1 MPPPDANLGPPAGR
15 YRECVGIM
23 LLNPRGHVLVARRA
37 DMPTAPAWQMP
48 QGGID
53 WGETPRQAALRELE
67 EEIGTAK
74 AEIIAE
80 SRDWLTYDFPSE
92 LAARV
97 WRGRYRG
104 QRQKWFLMRF
114 TGCDDDIDLGSKH
127 AEFDAF
133 RWVDPEELPRLI
145 VAFKRHV
152 YVAVLG
158 EFRDHC
164 RAAAAVSGERRV

>member
-1 MPPPDANLGPPAGR
+1 MPQPDARPGR

-23 LLNPRGHVLVARRA
+23 LINWRGYVLVARRA
-37 DMPTAPAWQMP
+37 DMPSAPAWQMP

-67 EEIGTAK
+67 EEIGTAR
-74 AEIIAE
+74 AEIVAE
-80 SRDWLTYDFPSE
+80 SRNWLTYDFPAE
-92 LAARV
+92 VAGQV

-114 TGCDDDIDLGSKH
+114 TGCDADIDLGSKH
-127 AEFDAF
+127 REFDAF
-133 RWVDPEELPRLI
+133 RWVDPEELPQLI

-152 YVAVLG
+152 YVAVLS
-158 EFRDHC
+158 EFRAHC
-164 RAAAAVSGERRV
+164 RAASAAGGDRPV

>member
-1 MPPPDANLGPPAGR
+1 MLETERTR

-23 LLNPRGHVLVARRA
+23 LINWSGEVLVARRA
-37 DMPTAPAWQMP
+37 DMPGAPAWQMP

-53 WGETPRQAALRELE
+53 WGETPRQAAMRELE

-74 AEIIAE
+74 AEIITE

-92 LAARV
+92 LAPRR
-97 WRGRYRG
+97 WGGRFRG

-114 TGCDDDIDLGSKH
+114 TGCDADIDLGSKH

-133 RWVDPEELPRLI
+133 RWVDPEELPQLI
-145 VAFKRHV
+145 VAFKRQV
-152 YVAVLG
+152 YVDILC
-158 EFRDHC
+158 EFRSYCHAA
-164 RAAAAVSGERRV
+164 RATAAERHR

>member
-1 MPPPDANLGPPAGR
+1 MPALNHRRR

-23 LLNPRGHVLVARRA
+23 LIDRRGQVLVARRA
-37 DMPTAPAWQMP
+37 DMPATPAWQMP

-53 WGETPRQAALRELE
+53 WGETPREAAMRELE

-74 AEIIAE
+74 AEVVAE
-80 SRDWLTYDFPSE
+80 SRDWLTYDFPFD
-92 LAARV
+92 LAGQK
-97 WRGRYRG
+97 WGGRFRG

-114 TGCDDDIDLGSKH
+114 TGCDADIDLGCKH

-133 RWVDPEELPRLI
+133 RWVDPEELPELI
-145 VAFKRHV
+145 VAFKRQV
-152 YVAVLG
+152 YIAVLD

-164 RAAAAVSGERRV
+164 GALRSAAR

>member
-1 MPPPDANLGPPAGR
+1 MPAYNKRTR

-23 LLNPRGHVLVARRA
+23 LIDQRGHVLVARRA
-37 DMPTAPAWQMP
+37 DMPATPAWQMP

-67 EEIGTAK
+67 EEIGTTNAV
-74 AEIIAE
+74 IVAE
-80 SRDWLTYDFPSE
+80 SRDWLSYDFPLE
-92 LAARV
+92 LA
-97 WRGRYRG
+97 GRQWGGRFRG

-114 TGCDDDIDLGSKH
+114 TGCDADIDLGSKH

-133 RWVDPEELPRLI
+133 RWVDPEELPELI

-152 YVAVLG
+152 YIAILD
-158 EFRDHC
+158 EFRPHC
-164 RAAAAVSGERRV
+164 CAAHDQSLDNRA